1 MQTERTLLDDL
12 KHQFKNGDMTIRL
25 IFVNTVIFLFI
36 GILNVIG
43 NLTLGST
50 QALISS
56 FNETIFSLNTDFSH
70 FILAPWGLI
79 TSMFSHFSF
88 FHFLMNMLMLYFSG
102 KMFEQL
108 FSGKRLL
115 NTYLL
120 GGIIGGIV
128 EIIARA
134 IFPVFENVT
143 VGVVGASGS
152 IMAIFMALALYRP
165 NLQVMLFGILPMKLI
180 ILAAIFFGMDLFALA
195 KNDGTAHFV
204 HIGGAL
210 LGALSIQNLN
220 SSKNIISRFQKVTD
234 ALFLFFK
241 RLTGKNTPNL
251 KVKYGESNSTRRVKT
266 DEEYN
271 YEAKQRQIQVDA
283 ILDKIAKSGYESLS
297 KAEKQFLFDQSKNA
311 K

>member
-1 MQTERTLLDDL
+1 MSTQQAYIEDL
-12 KHQFKNGDMTIRL
+12 KHQLKNGDMTIRL
-25 IFVNTVIFLFI
+25 IFINTIVFLFI

-50 QALISS
+50 QAFITN
-56 FNETIFSLNTDFSH
+56 FNETIFSLNTEPSK

-108 FSGKRLL
+108 FSRKRLL

-120 GGIIGGIV
+120 GGIVGSIF
-128 EIIARA
+128 EIIARS
-134 IFPVFENVT
+134 IFPVFQNVN

-152 IMAIFMALALYRP
+152 IMAIFIALALYKP
-165 NLQVMLFGILPMKLI
+165 NLQVMLFGVIPVKLI
-180 ILAAIFFGMDLFALA
+180 VLAAVFFGIDLFALA

-210 LGALSIQNLN
+210 LGAISI
-220 SSKNIISRFQKVTD
+220 KNINSPSNLIALFQKLTD
-234 ALFLFFK
+234 CVFSFFTK
-241 RLTGKNTPNL
+241 FGKNKKPVFT
-251 KVKYGESNSTRRVKT
+251 VKTGGSARGNVKT
-266 DEEYN
+266 DEEFN
-271 YEAKQRQIQVDA
+271 YESKQRQVQVDV

-297 KAEKQFLFDQSKNA
+297 KAEKQFLFDQSKNVR
-311 K
+311 